1 MWSENGA
8 MKNMIS
14 RIFTLLL
21 ILSGCC
27 YADTVRYIPK
37 RNELTYTFGGHPP
50 VMRLKPGTVL
60 ESWTEDCYDGSI
72 KSPNDIPSKVAPIGR
87 DNPQTG
93 PFYIEDAKPGDIIA
107 VHILDLQPARDYAVS
122 SHYPGF
128 GALTGTDYTAML
140 NPLLPEKMWW
150 YRVDKKKGTATTKLG
165 SRILEIPIR
174 PFLGCIATAPQ
185 RNEAR
190 WTVTPE
196 AYGGNMDAYQIVK
209 GATVYL
215 PVNIEGGLLQ
225 FGDGH
230 LAQGE
235 GEIIG
240 TALEAAMDVKL
251 SIDLIKDKTIAWP
264 RIENDEYIMATGS
277 YRPLE
282 DALRIAYKELV
293 LWLVQDYG
301 FEMMDAYQLCSQ
313 VGELDVVQVVDP
325 NYTVVAKIH
334 KKWLPNVQTMQGM
347 HGRMKAVHK

>member
-1 MWSENGA
+1 MMW
-8 MKNMIS
+8 
-14 RIFTLLL
+14 RIF
-21 ILSGCC
+21 ILFFVSSCC
-27 YADTVRYIPK
+27 FAETVRYIPK
-37 RNELTYTFGGHPP
+37 RNELTYTFGGHRA
-50 VMRLKPGTVL
+50 VMRLKPGTIL
-60 ESWTEDCYDGSI
+60 ESWTEDCYDGSV
-72 KSPNDIPSKVAPIGR
+72 KSPTDIPSKVAPIGR

-93 PFYIEDAKPGDIIA
+93 PFYIEGARPGDTIA
-107 VHILDLQPARDYAVS
+107 VHVLDLQPSRDYAIS

-128 GALTGTDYTAML
+128 GALTGTEYTALL
-140 NPLLPEKMWW
+140 NPPLPERMWW
-150 YRVDKKKGTATTKLG
+150 YTVDRQKGTATTKLG
-165 SRILEIPIR
+165 TRSFTIPIR

-196 AYGGNMDAYQIVK
+196 AYGGNMDAYQITR
-209 GATVYL
+209 GSTVYL
-215 PVNIEGGLLQ
+215 PVNVEGGLLQ

-251 SIDLIKDKTIAWP
+251 KIQLIQGQTIAWP
-264 RIENDEYIMATGS
+264 RIENDDYIMATGS

-293 LWLVQDYG
+293 QWLVQDYG

-313 VGELDVVQVVDP
+313 AGEVDVVQVVDP

-334 KKWLPNVQTMQGM
+334 KKWLPQVSTMQGM
-347 HGRMKAVHK
+347 HNKMKE